1 MVRPKKYVEPST
13 TAQNE
18 ANKAWQEKN
27 KEYNKYLN
35 YRSRARTF
43 IRTMA
48 TEEDVEELLKLI
60 DERKKTL
67 KTVI

>member
-1 MVRPKKYVEPST
+1 MARLKKYEKPST
-13 TAQNE
+13 TSQNE
-18 ANKAWQEKN
+18 ANKTWQEKN

-48 TEEDVEELLKLI
+48 NNDDIANLLKLI
-60 DERKKTL
+60 DERKKEL
-67 KTVI
+67 HHED